1 MSIRK
6 ATFISLIAAF
16 VLPFLVHN
24 VFAQDNFNG
33 QDRLNKESPRIVITK
48 VEVLGRYREI
58 RSDSDVRKEILFP
71 EAVKLPWKDDFVRIE
86 FEIAGSEQ
94 PGRCQYRYR
103 VSGRSEEWINIGNK
117 NFVILENLKFGKY
130 EFMVNGSDREGIWS
144 EVPASLKIYL
154 VPPFWKTSV
163 FKGIVFIFVIALL
176 FFAYRRLRKM
186 YRSAHGGKIDVEQ
199 ISADHNL
206 TKREIEILGLLLDGS
221 SINKMAQD
229 LYISESTVQKHIYS
243 VYKKLKI
250 HNRMQLMNVAQKY
263 RAK

>member
-1 MSIRK
+1 M
-6 ATFISLIAAF
+6 AAF
-16 VLPFLVHN
+16 VFPSFYSGI
-24 VFAQDNFNG
+24 FSQDKSDV
-33 QDRLNKESPRIVITK
+33 QQKHDKEFPRVVITK
-48 VEVLGRYREI
+48 VKVLGRYKEI

-71 EAVKLPWKDDFVRIE
+71 EAVKLPWKDDFLQIE
-86 FEIAGSEQ
+86 FEIAGSEL
-94 PGRCQYRYR
+94 PERCQYRYK
-103 VSGRSEEWINIGNK
+103 VSGRSEEWINIGKK

-163 FKGIVFIFVIALL
+163 FKGIVFIFVMASL
-176 FFAYRRLRKM
+176 FFAYWRLRKM
-186 YRSAHGGKIDVEQ
+186 YRPVHAGRIDVEQ
-199 ISADHNL
+199 ISTEYGL
-206 TKREIEILGLLLDGS
+206 TKREVEIFGLLLEGR

-263 RAK
+263 RVK